1 MHDAGPQLPID
12 TVMGQRMRIKGTRV
26 QVHIAVVITNRR
38 CVNVANA
45 GETYV
50 CAVNL
55 NRCRSLPWVRSQP
68 RAS

>member
-1 MHDAGPQLPID
+1 
-12 TVMGQRMRIKGTRV
+12 MRIKGARV

-45 GETYV
+45 GETYGCV
-50 CAVNL
+50 VNL